1 MLPPNT
7 ALISPLSPQNRINS
21 KSMKTD
27 YFYYYLKTDYF
38 YYYFNY
44 YFYYFYNHFYHYF
57 YQNNIKKTI
66 TRKKTAGPTI

>member
-27 YFYYYLKTDYF
+27 YFYYYFYYF
-38 YYYFNY
+38 Y
-44 YFYYFYNHFYHYF
+44 YYFYNHFYHYF